1 MLHVNRT
8 LPSCIGYACALGCFL
23 AGTST
28 LVHAQDYPPYY
39 SQDSRVNI
47 AATYARQ
54 QSIASGT
61 AVVPVNTRARWTS
74 PDGSISR
81 YRTSTINVPKST
93 LRIGALSAMSRGIMH
108 PGWQAAILAAGFIY
122 SQTNNEIMVET
133 TSSSDYITDDFTAP
147 SYAHNEQYLY
157 KYFGGDRGSST
168 LFDVAVDFCAG
179 KSHSLE
185 RITDTGV
192 VRCTYG
198 GGSWNKPQRDY
209 DTETRTPFPF
219 DTLLV
224 PVSYDDLQEIDEHI
238 PPSLYDELWNG

>member
-28 LVHAQDYPPYY
+28 LVHAQEYPPYY
-39 SQDSRVNI
+39 SQASRVHI

-74 PDGSISR
+74 PDGSITR

-122 SQTNNEIMVET
+122 SNSQIYIESESSPSDQLRDGFVDHTN
-133 TSSSDYITDDFTAP
+133 
-147 SYAHNEQYLY
+147 
-157 KYFGGDRGSST
+157 GGDPST
-168 LFDVAVDFCAG
+168 IYCSFDF
-179 KSHSLE
+179 S
-185 RITDTGV
+185 
-192 VRCTYG
+192 RCYN
-198 GGSWNKPQRDY
+198 S
-209 DTETRTPFPF
+209 
-219 DTLLV
+219 
-224 PVSYDDLQEIDEHI
+224 PVQ
-238 PPSLYDELWNG
+238 